1 MKRVT
6 KTIISFMLAAVMF
19 CLLGTDKVAAAEV
32 NYEEQYVVMS
42 LEGLT
47 LGQGY
52 YMLPEKMSY
61 ADIAK
66 VWKDAGVEIDLE
78 HLTVSQAT
86 YAFFKKA
93 GIETNPVLGSEYNTS
108 GFYLSSVKEIDTGN
122 VEVPEV
128 VKDGY
133 KSKNGVEPALNGK
146 TGTDLGEFDYSQT
159 AGWMVSVDNEFI
171 NKGAGS
177 YELASN
183 TEENSVHVVRWQF
196 TLFGLGADI
205 GASQSPYY
213 TMADKSQLYMQYAE
227 HTSLINENPTEKESI
242 LATMAKLDA
251 AEDEVTAS
259 LTCISN
265 LVKNEYEEEGSDEG
279 KVEVTINMNAMTP
292 TMCLKNSEG
301 KKIRLGE
308 PDGYA
313 YTVKLTPGVYTLIG
327 YDKADGKTINGTI
340 DLVVE
345 NKEGQTY
352 TLYTVS
358 NIYCAN
364 TDWTNED
371 YKMTLSVLDSENVD
385 RHAVFGHIYNQ
396 DTRYSAI
403 CYNGDT
409 VRVTLEPLGEKA
421 DLYMQKT
428 ASATVTANRS
438 FGFNISAPEAKKM
451 SITVP
456 EGSKLRVGTLS
467 NYYIYEDIVAS
478 GEAVSDSNTKTDTYT
493 YRVASGTTYY
503 YRVSKDGGVT
513 YWNWVSTKEDTAYTV
528 TEDDLYMNDSSK
540 NPSTVVDDLSANKY
554 DVADLYLTGNE
565 KGCISLDVGDTY
577 KLEAF
582 RNWQAIEGI
591 GNAKTAEPDF
601 HYTIIN
607 VNGEQS
613 TDIIKV
619 VTKEN
624 SAEAEIQ
631 ALSNGTA
638 IVLVTYDAMTNKV
651 GMGGDFFSAVW
662 PENTGVLV
670 VNVGENGDSIQTGM
684 VMNEGKNTKAQKVS
698 GDALDAELDVL
709 YYEKGTEGASYT
721 FTPESGV
728 EVTVARPSYENG
740 ALTYRGFDSKGITS
754 GNGTYTISGL
764 TKGSN
769 IVRITKNDI
778 STYQVIRAKEV
789 KVTYSYQDAEGN
801 AVEKENLKAGDTI
814 TIEYGELTQEGTAYQ
829 GLYIPANK
837 LAGIYN
843 MSGTI
848 CLSDSEG
855 NIYKGT
861 GNQYLF
867 AYTAN
872 AQKVTV
878 KIPKYYDKD
887 TFVLNGNIME
897 SGFGS
902 VYGMHRILRH
912 ATGKTPQFAAS
923 ANTAYMGMLPAAS
936 FHLQDAGFTKVTLSV
951 KDKSSA
957 AEITDYTIEL
967 ADSQGNKTVCEDG
980 SFNAVAGE
988 TYTYQIYAA
997 GYMYETGLVEVPEGT
1012 ESPYGTEV
1020 ELTKTS
1026 AGAWDGKTKIE
1037 PSKDAEEIYQ
1047 IETGAEL
1054 AWFADEV
1061 NVKKN
1066 TGIAAVLTSDI
1077 DLSGYPWTPI
1087 GTISQSYSGIFD
1099 GKNHTVKNMYVKD
1112 ISYAGLFGCAKGII
1126 QNVTVEGKIISSK
1139 GSIGAIV
1146 GYLQAGTVA
1155 QNAKISNCTGK
1166 VEIAATGTVSN
1177 IGGIAGYVYATSKIP
1192 GCVEN
1197 CVNYGTITAESG
1209 TSVGGITGAM
1219 IAANVQISQ
1228 CINYGNVSAKS
1239 AVGGIV
1245 GNYSQSGSAKLEY
1258 CLNAGEVSGES
1269 QTGGLIGCAKGGSSE
1284 EAFFVLSKCYNKGN
1298 VNAGDSSVTASI
1310 AGSITNSTVD
1320 GCYYSN
1326 TEEAVEGI
1334 EKEQAMHVS
1343 DTELSEIDQLTTE
1356 TVSKKKHKEL
1366 LDKANGFYDVLTHT
1380 SITEEE
1386 VSRAQLIA
1394 NLLEILKNLKTVH
1407 VGVYDYAAVKKQI
1420 QGAST
1425 TGVILDAKN
1434 IEVEAQTAEEAV
1446 KKAFDTNNIRYEYVD
1461 SPYGG
1466 YIASINDLGALENY
1480 LWSGWNLEY
1489 NDDAYQNGGLSS
1501 IELKEEAVLEFHY
1514 SLTGDDIG
1522 SPFAALPTLERLS
1535 IGNTNLSF
1543 CVESQTD
1550 ENWNTTYTY
1559 KMNDKV
1565 MEGTG
1570 TQDSPF
1576 VISLTVAEDLSGIAV
1591 DYDTVADEH
1600 YVTVN
1605 GLESTMN
1612 LTEPVTF
1619 TLASGV
1625 RETYYRLAVEK
1636 KAKEEEPKN
1645 LNDIKTK
1652 TLSYLHTQ
1660 ITNPTCASIGG
1671 EWSVIA
1677 LSRAGVEDVK
1687 WYHTYYSN
1695 LCETVKEKGVMLHAT
1710 KSTENS
1716 RVILALTAI
1725 GANPENVEGYNLLEP
1740 LADINYVG
1748 KQGINGYIYALIA
1761 LDSGKYNIPELQSDG
1776 VQNTREGMI
1785 SAILDRALP
1794 DGGWGLSDNTMEVD
1808 ITAMAIQALAPYY
1821 STRTD
1826 VKTAVD
1832 KGLEV
1837 LSDAQQADGGFVCY
1851 GSLTTESCAQVICA
1865 LSALGRDADT
1875 DESFIKNGN
1884 SVLDAMLSFYDGAT
1898 GGFKHIASG
1907 TVDGMASEQAAYTLV
1922 AYDRFK
1928 NNENSLYSMSD
1939 VTCLYKCKSGS
1950 HSWDEGLVIKEAT
1963 KNETGEKI
1971 FTCKV
1976 CGETKTEVIPKLS
1989 TGEQTPTTATT
2000 EKQTSEDGKQED
2012 KTEAPA
2018 NIDNTEEKLEK
2029 PSPAKTSVKKV
2040 TSPKKKQLKVTWTK
2054 KSGVTGYQI
2063 QVSTS
2068 SKFAKSKTKTYT
2080 VKGSKTTS
2088 KIIKSLK
2095 TKKKYYVRI
2104 RTYKKITSNGK
2115 SITGYSAWSGK
2126 KSIQVK

>member
-1 MKRVT
+1 MKKVT
-6 KTIISFMLAAVMF
+6 KIIVSFLIAVVMF
-19 CLLGTDKVAAAEV
+19 SALGIDKAAAAEV

-66 VWKDAGVEIDLE
+66 AWKDAGVEIDLE

-93 GIETNPVLGSEYNTS
+93 GLETDPVLGNGYNTTD
-108 GFYLSSVKEIDTGN
+108 FYLSNIKEIDTGN
-122 VEVPEV
+122 VEVPET
-128 VKDGY
+128 VKNGY
-133 KSKNGVEPALNGK
+133 KNKNGTEPVLEEK
-146 TGTDLGEFDYSQT
+146 TGTDLGELDYSQT

-171 NKGAGS
+171 SVGAGS

-213 TMADKSQLYMQYAE
+213 TTADKSQLYTQYAE
-227 HTSLINENPTEKESI
+227 HTSLINENPTEKDSI
-242 LATMAKLDA
+242 LATMTKLDA
-251 AEDEVTAS
+251 TEDEVTAS

-301 KKIRLGE
+301 KKIRLKE
-308 PDGYA
+308 PEGYA

-327 YDKADGKTINGTI
+327 YDKADGETINGTI

-371 YKMTLSVLDSENVD
+371 YEMTLSVIDSENVD
-385 RHAVFGHIYNQ
+385 RHAVFGYIYNQ

-409 VRVTLEPLGEKA
+409 VRVTLKPLGEKA
-421 DLYMQKT
+421 ELYLQKT
-428 ASATVTANRS
+428 TSATITANRS
-438 FGFNISAPEAKKM
+438 YGFNISAPEAKNI

-456 EGSKLRVGTLS
+456 EGAKLRVGTLS
-467 NYYIYEDIVAS
+467 NYYIYEDIDAS
-478 GEAVSDSNTKTDTYT
+478 GEVVSDSNAKTDTYT
-493 YRVASGTTYY
+493 YRVASGSTYY

-540 NPSTVVDDLSANKY
+540 SPSTVVDDLSANQY

-565 KGCISLDVGDTY
+565 KGCISLNVGDTY

-601 HYTIIN
+601 HYTVIG

-638 IVLVTYDAMTNKV
+638 IVLVTYDAMTNQV
-651 GMGGDFFSAVW
+651 GMGGTFFSAVW

-670 VNVGENGDSIQTGM
+670 VTVGEDGTQIQTGM
-684 VMNEGKNTKAQKVS
+684 VMNEGKNTIAQKVS

-709 YYEKGTEGASYT
+709 YYEKGTGGASYT

-740 ALTYRGFDSKGITS
+740 ALTYHGFDSEGIIS
-754 GNGTYTISGL
+754 DNGTYTISGL

-814 TIEYGELTQEGTAYQ
+814 TIEYGERTEENKNAYQ

-843 MSGTI
+843 MSGTV

-967 ADSQGNKTVCEDG
+967 ADSQGNETVCEDG

-1026 AGAWDGKTKIE
+1026 AGAWDGKTKTE

-1066 TGIAAVLTSDI
+1066 TGIAAVLTRDI

-1087 GTISQSYSGIFD
+1087 GTTSQSYSGIFD

-1177 IGGIAGYVYATSKIP
+1177 IGGIAGYVYATSKIL

-1219 IAANVQISQ
+1219 IAANVQITQ

-1245 GNYSQSGSAKLEY
+1245 GNYSKSGSAKVEY
-1258 CLNAGEVSGES
+1258 CLNAGAVSGES

-1284 EAFFVLSKCYNKGN
+1284 ETFFVLSKCYNKGN
-1298 VNAGDSSVTASI
+1298 VNAGDNSVTASI
-1310 AGSITNSTVD
+1310 AGSITNSTVN

-1326 TEEAVEGI
+1326 TEEAVEEI
-1334 EKEQAMHVS
+1334 EKAQAMHVS
-1343 DTELSEIDQLTTE
+1343 DTELSGIDQLTTK

-1366 LDKANGFYDVLTHT
+1366 LDKANGFYDVLAHT
-1380 SITEEE
+1380 SITEAEAN
-1386 VSRAQLIA
+1386 RAQLIA
-1394 NLLEILKNLKTVH
+1394 ELLEALKNVKLVR

-1420 QGAST
+1420 SGASK
-1425 TGVILDAKN
+1425 TGVILDAQAT
-1434 IEVEAQTAEEAV
+1434 EVEAKTAEEAV
-1446 KKAFDTNNIRYEYVD
+1446 KEALDANNIKYEYID

-1466 YIASINDLGALENY
+1466 YIASINGLGALAEY
-1480 LWSGWNLEY
+1480 TWSGWSLEY

-1501 IELKEEAVLEFHY
+1501 IELKDDDVLEFHY

-1522 SPFAALPTLERLS
+1522 SPFAALPTLESLS

-1550 ENWNTTYTY
+1550 ESWNTTYTY
-1559 KMNDKV
+1559 KMNDEV

-1570 TQDSPF
+1570 TQDNPF

-1600 YVTVN
+1600 YVTVS

-1619 TLASGV
+1619 TLSAGG
-1625 RETYYRLAVEK
+1625 RTTYYRLAVEK
-1636 KAKEEEPKN
+1636 EAKEEEPKN
-1645 LNDIKTK
+1645 LNDIKAK

-1660 ITNPTCASIGG
+1660 ITNPTCASVGG

-1677 LSRAGVEDVK
+1677 LSRAGMEDVK

-1695 LCETVKEKGVMLHAT
+1695 LCETVKEKGAMLHAT

-1725 GANPENVEGYNLLEP
+1725 GADPENVEGYNLLEP
-1740 LADINYVG
+1740 LADMDYVG

-1761 LDSGKYNIPELQSDG
+1761 LDSGEYIQSEG
-1776 VQNTREGMI
+1776 TQNTKDGMI
-1785 SAILDRALP
+1785 TAILNRALQN
-1794 DGGWGLSDNTMEVD
+1794 GGWALSKEDTTMDVD

-1821 STRTD
+1821 NTNEE
-1826 VKTAVD
+1826 VKATVD
-1832 KGLEV
+1832 KGLEA
-1837 LSDAQQADGGFVCY
+1837 LSDAQQADGGFIY
-1851 GSLTTESCAQVICA
+1851 YNNGSTSESCAQVICA
-1865 LSALGRDADT
+1865 LSALGKDADM
-1875 DESFIKNGN
+1875 DSHFVKNGN
-1884 SVLDAMLSFYDGAT
+1884 SVLDAMLGFYDEAT
-1898 GGFKHIASG
+1898 GGFKHVADGS
-1907 TVDGMASEQAAYTLV
+1907 VDGMASEQAAYALV

-1928 NNENSLYSMSD
+1928 NNKNSLYNMSD
-1939 VTCLYKCKSGS
+1939 ATCLYKCKSNS
-1950 HSWDEGLVIKEAT
+1950 HSWDKGKVT
-1963 KNETGEKI
+1963 KKPTEKETGEEI
-1971 FTCKV
+1971 YTCTV
-1976 CGETKTEVIPKLS
+1976 CGETKKKTLPKL
-1989 TGEQTPTTATT
+1989 AA
-2000 EKQTSEDGKQED
+2000 
-2012 KTEAPA
+2012 TEAL
-2018 NIDNTEEKLEK
+2018 KK
-2029 PSPAKTSVKKV
+2029 PKPGKTSLKKA
-2040 TSPKKKQLKVTWTK
+2040 TSPKKKQIKITWNK

-2068 SKFAKSKTKTYT
+2068 SNFKKSKTKTYT
-2080 VKGSKTTS
+2080 VKKSKTTS
-2088 KIIKSLK
+2088 KTIKSLK
-2095 TKKKYYVRI
+2095 SKKKYYVRI
-2104 RTYKKITSNGK
+2104 RTYKKVTKNGK
-2115 SITGYSAWSGK
+2115 SVTGYSAWSK
-2126 KSIQVK
+2126 KKTIKVK